1 MSGSPKTAPR
11 PAPLLEIAIAPRR
24 FGQAEVLAYAEATG
38 DFNPIHV
45 DPDFAAQSRFGG
57 PIVHGTLVLA
67 PVWEAMGAA
76 FGMPALTDAQADLRF
91 SAPVPVGATVTY
103 HCTASDG
110 PGLFDLRVTLVDGP
124 DVIGGQIRV
133 EGLT

>member
-1 MSGSPKTAPR
+1 M
-11 PAPLLEIAIAPRR
+11 LLTRVKRLENGIGALPEQLLR
-24 FGQAEVLAYAEATG
+24 EA
-38 DFNPIHV
+38 H
-45 DPDFAAQSRFGG
+45 AKRG
-57 PIVHGTLVLA
+57 PVAT
-67 PVWEAMGAA
+67 MGAA

-110 PGLFDLRVTLVDGP
+110 PGLFDLRVTLVDGH